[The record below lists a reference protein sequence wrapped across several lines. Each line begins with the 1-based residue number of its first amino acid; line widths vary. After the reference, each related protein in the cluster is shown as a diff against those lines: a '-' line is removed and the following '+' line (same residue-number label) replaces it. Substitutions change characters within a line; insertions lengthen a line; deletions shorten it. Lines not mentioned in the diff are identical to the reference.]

1 MAKYEVSS
9 IPVYRPRTDLHELLT
24 ENELWED
31 LYNDLYLKLKARTDS
46 WKFDALTMLN
56 EVYLQCVRAVMDRH
70 PEDCFR
76 EKFMKH
82 PLRQDSPLK
91 RMFERDLC
99 LSLSYVVLSL
109 CTARDEAHV
118 RTFRLC
124 LEGEMKRERH
134 FFSEAVLWVA
144 TITKDYN
151 FEIIPENAELT
162 PEQRCEQLEE
172 ELAALRSEM
181 ARMKAEHDK
190 SMQGFVEAIVSVG
203 EQYPSNQNDKADV
216 VRSLLLE
223 KAVNGH
229 ITSEVLTPEMI
240 QRINAI
246 GRKEVALSVSA
257 ECLYKVTGNENVNI
271 GNTK

>member
-1 MAKYEVSS
+1 MHNTHTHN
-9 IPVYRPRTDLHELLT
+9 IYRPRTDLHELLT

-31 LYNDLYLKLKARTDS
+31 MYNDLYLKLKARTNS

-76 EKFMKH
+76 EKFIKH
-82 PLRQDSPLK
+82 PLRQDSPLE
-91 RMFERDLC
+91 RRFERDLC

-118 RTFRLC
+118 RTFRQC
-124 LEGEMKRERH
+124 LEEEMKQERH

-181 ARMKAEHDK
+181 ARMKAEQDK
-190 SMQGFVEAIVSVG
+190 SLQGLVEAIISVG

-223 KAVNGH
+223 KAVHGY
-229 ITSEVLTPEMI
+229 IPSEVLTPEML

-246 GRKEVALSVSA
+246 GRKEVAN
-257 ECLYKVTGNENVNI
+257 EFHFNGNVGNVIANVENYI
-271 GNTK
+271 SHE

>member
-1 MAKYEVSS
+1 MPTPTQN
-9 IPVYRPRTDLHELLT
+9 IYRPRTDLHELLT
-24 ENELWED
+24 ENELWQD
-31 LYNDLYLKLKARTDS
+31 MYNGLYLPLKARTNS

-82 PLRQDSPLK
+82 PLRQDSPLE
-91 RMFERDLC
+91 RRFERDLC
-99 LSLSYVVLSL
+99 LSLAYVVLSL

-124 LEGEMKRERH
+124 LEEEMRQERH

-172 ELAALRSEM
+172 ELAALRSELT
-181 ARMKAEHDK
+181 RMKAGQDK
-190 SMQGFVEAIVSVG
+190 SLQGLVEAIISVG

-223 KAVNGH
+223 KAVHGY
-229 ITSEVLTPEMI
+229 IPSEVLTPEML

-246 GRKEVALSVSA
+246 GRKEVAN
-257 ECLYKVTGNENVNI
+257 EFHFNGNVGNVIANVENYI
-271 GNTK
+271 SHE